1 MIKINNEKIEIN
13 YFPDKTQRLHCWPL
27 VHTISDIRFEWKY
40 ECDEELVTLM
50 FLVHHLRDNGF
61 NGRFILYLDY
71 IPNSRMDRTY
81 SDEEVFTLKWFC
93 KIINDLNFAAVIVLD
108 PHSNVSPAL
117 LNNVVVDNA
126 KGTII
131 QAISTVKSKDDDL
144 ILYFPDYSAMKKY
157 TSFITNYKYV
167 YGNKKRDWDTGK
179 ILGIDI
185 VNDYNIDLNGKTILM
200 IDDIVSYGGS
210 MKYGADKLKE
220 LGVEKIFAYA
230 THTENS
236 VLDRDKGTLIKSLE
250 NGIVEKLFTTNS
262 LYSGEHEKIEVLE
275 L

>member
-1 MIKINNEKIEIN
+1 MIRINNEKIEIN
-13 YFPDKTQRLHCWPL
+13 YFPDKTQRLHYCPL
-27 VHTISDIRFEWKY
+27 VHKASDILFEWKY

-50 FLVHHLRDNGF
+50 FLVYHLRDNGF
-61 NGRFILYLDY
+61 DGNFLLCLEYV
-71 IPNSRMDRTY
+71 PNSRMDRIY
-81 SDEEVFTLKWFC
+81 ANEEVFTLKWFC
-93 KIINDLNFAAVIVLD
+93 KIINDLNFAKVFVLD
-108 PHSNVSPAL
+108 PHSNVSSAL
-117 LNNVVVDNA
+117 LNNVVIGNA
-126 KGTII
+126 RDEIIRTINK
-131 QAISTVKSKDDDL
+131 VESKDNEL

-200 IDDIVSYGGS
+200 IDDIISYGGS

-236 VLDRDKGTLIKSLE
+236 ILDKDKGTLIKSLE
-250 NGIVEKLFTTNS
+250 NGVVEKLFTTDS
-262 LYSGEHEKIEVLE
+262 LYSGKHEKIEVFKL
-275 L
+275 

>member
-1 MIKINNEKIEIN
+1 MIKINNKEIEIN
-13 YFPDKTQRLHCWPL
+13 YFPDKTQRLHCWPHL
-27 VHTISDIRFEWKY
+27 PKNSDIPFEWKY
-40 ECDEELVTLM
+40 EHDEELITLI

-71 IPNSRMDRTY
+71 IPNSRMDRIY

-93 KIINDLNFAAVIVLD
+93 KIVNDLNFAKVFVSD
-108 PHSNVSPAL
+108 PHSNVSSAL
-117 LNNVVVDNA
+117 LNNVRVDNA
-126 KGTII
+126 RAHIIRTIHTI
-131 QAISTVKSKDDDL
+131 KNEDDEL

-157 TSFITNYKYV
+157 TLFIPSYKYV
-167 YGNKKRDWDTGK
+167 YGNKKRDWGTGK

-250 NGIVEKLFTTNS
+250 DGIIEKLFTTNS
-262 LYSGEHEKIEVLE
+262 LYSGEHEKIEVFE

>member
-13 YFPDKTQRLHCWPL
+13 YFPDKTQRLHYWSQL
-27 VHTISDIRFEWKY
+27 HKNSDISFEWKY

-61 NGRFILYLDY
+61 DGRFVLYLDY

-81 SDEEVFTLKWFC
+81 SGEEVFTLKWFC
-93 KIINDLNFAAVIVLD
+93 KIINDLNFVKVFVLD

-117 LNNVVVDNA
+117 LNNVEIDNA
-126 KGTII
+126 RAKII
-131 QAISTVKSKDDDL
+131 QAIHKIESKDDEL

-185 VNDYNIDLNGKTILM
+185 VNDYNINLNGKTILM

-236 VLDRDKGTLIKSLE
+236 VLDKDKGTLIKSLE

-262 LYSGEHEKIEVLE
+262 LYSGKHEKIEVFKL
-275 L
+275 

>member
-1 MIKINNEKIEIN
+1 MIKVNREEIVVN
-13 YFPDKTQRLHCWPL
+13 YFPDGTQRLHCWPQL
-27 VHTISDIRFEWKY
+27 HQVSDIPFEWKY
-40 ECDEELVTLM
+40 ECDEELVTLI
-50 FLVHHLRDNGF
+50 FLVNHLRNNGF
-61 NGRFILYLDY
+61 DGRFILYLDY

-81 SDEEVFTLKWFC
+81 VGEEVFTLKWFC
-93 KIINDLNFAAVIVLD
+93 KIINDLNFSKVLVLD

-117 LNNVVVDNA
+117 LNNVVVNNA
-126 KGTII
+126 KDYII
-131 QAISTVKSKDDDL
+131 KSIDKIECKDEEL

-157 TSFITNYKYV
+157 TSFIDNYKYV

-185 VNDYNIDLNGKTILM
+185 INDYNIDLNGQTILM

-220 LGVEKIFAYA
+220 LGADKIFAYA

-250 NGIVEKLFTTNS
+250 NGIVEKLFTTDS
-262 LYSGEHEKIEVLE
+262 LYSGEHEKIEVFKL
-275 L
+275 

>member
-1 MIKINNEKIEIN
+1 MIRIDNEKVEIN
-13 YFPDKTQRLHCWPL
+13 YFPDKTQRLHCWPQI
-27 VHTISDIRFEWKY
+27 HKASDILFEWKY

-50 FLVHHLRDNGF
+50 FLVHHLRENGF
-61 NGRFILYLDY
+61 DGKFLLYLEY

-81 SDEEVFTLKWFC
+81 AEKEVFTLKWFC
-93 KIINDLNFAAVIVLD
+93 KIINDLNFAKVFVLD

-126 KGTII
+126 SNEIIRTIRKI
-131 QAISTVKSKDDDL
+131 ESKYNEL

-157 TSFITNYKYV
+157 TSFITNHKYV

-200 IDDIVSYGGS
+200 IDDIIAYGGS

-236 VLDRDKGTLIKSLE
+236 VLDKEKGTLIKSLE
-250 NGIVEKLFTTNS
+250 NGVVEKLFTTDS
-262 LYSGEHEKIEVLE
+262 LFSGKHEKIEVFE